1 MNPYLNYQGNKIV
14 FEMPAGWEVLSFN
27 EVSLRREADDIK
39 MKAEEALDNPVGSAR
54 LEELAKGQ
62 TKAVVLFDDW
72 QRPTPA
78 NLVFPQLLNRLNRGG
93 IPDKRITAVCALGT
107 HPAMTP
113 DDMKRKMGLE
123 AYERLFPRVFNHDAR
138 SPDNVV
144 VGKSSRGSIVRI
156 NPHFHEAGLRVG
168 IGTCVPHPWSGF
180 GGGTKIVM
188 PGICGQD
195 TIAQHHLKWV
205 ANRKTKPGL
214 LEGNYFLEEQKEI
227 AEIAGLDF
235 KVDFILNSENR
246 PVEIFAGEPVAQH
259 RKAVEASLECFKVRI
274 PGMSDVGITSAF
286 PLEKGLQSLKGL
298 GTAERTTKPG
308 GYIIWVAPQEDGEKL
323 LPIWEEVASK
333 KSAHEYMEDLLA
345 GHYPP
350 KCAPLGI
357 SLLITIHY
365 MKRVTKKF
373 SKIVHVTR
381 GISREVVEAMGFTHA
396 NTVEEA
402 LKMVQK
408 EIPKAAVSIF
418 PSGGGVF
425 SVIEP

>member
-1 MNPYLNYQGNKIV
+1 MNPYLNYQDKKIS
-14 FEMPAGWEVLSFN
+14 FELPTGWEQLSFN
-27 EVSLRREADDIK
+27 EVSLRPETGDIK
-39 MKAEEALDNPVGSAR
+39 SQVEKALNNPVGSPR
-54 LEELAKGQ
+54 LEEMAKGQ
-62 TKAVVLFDDW
+62 ANAVVLFDDW

-78 NLVFPQLLNRLNRGG
+78 YFVFPELLNRLNRGG
-93 IPDKRITAVCALGT
+93 ISDERITAVCALGT

-113 DDMKRKMGLE
+113 EDMKRKMGPE

-205 ANRKTKPGL
+205 ANRKTRPGL
-214 LEGNYFLEEQKEI
+214 LEGNYFLEEQIEI
-227 AEIAGLDF
+227 AEIVGLDF
-235 KVDFILNSENR
+235 KLDFILNSENR
-246 PVEIFAGEPVAQH
+246 PVGIFAGEPVAQH
-259 RKAVEASLECFKVRI
+259 LKAVEASLECFKVRI

-298 GTAERTTKPG
+298 GTADRTTKPG
-308 GYIIWVAPQEDGEKL
+308 GYIIWVAPQEDGERL

-381 GISREVVEAMGFTHA
+381 GISRELVEAMGFTHA
-396 NTVEEA
+396 NTLEEA
-402 LKMVQK
+402 LKMVHK

-425 SVIEP
+425 PVIAP

>member
-1 MNPYLNYQGNKIV
+1 MNPYLNYQDKKVV
-14 FEMPAGWEVLSFN
+14 FEMPTGWELLSFN
-27 EVSLRREADDIK
+27 EVSLRPEAGDIK
-39 MKAEEALDNPVGSAR
+39 REVEKALDNPVGSAR
-54 LEELAKGQ
+54 LEEMAKGQ
-62 TKAVVLFDDW
+62 KKAVVLFDDC

-78 NLVFPQLLNRLNRGG
+78 YLVFPQLLNRLNRSG
-93 IPDKRITAVCALGT
+93 IPDERITAVCALGT
-107 HPAMTP
+107 HPAITP
-113 DDMKRKMGLE
+113 EDMKRKMGLE
-123 AYERLFPRVFNHDAR
+123 AYGRLFPRVFNHDAR

-144 VGKSSRGSIVRI
+144 VGRSSRGSIVRI
-156 NPHFHEAGLRVG
+156 NPHFHDAGLRVG

-381 GISREVVEAMGFTHA
+381 GISRELVEAMGFTHA

-402 LKMVQK
+402 LKMVHK

-418 PSGGGVF
+418 PSGGGAF
-425 SVIEP
+425 PVIEP